1 MNKLIKSFLLIFI
14 FIMSISFVYAA
25 EDEDLSPT
33 SQTQLNTQ
41 KDAIDKYCSENIS
54 VEGCVYD
61 KNNSLYKGT
70 HEKDYYAYFP
80 SGNYNLTQTFKIPA
94 NISLTRGYQTFDG
107 NGNAIFA
114 GCYRYNGPVTI
125 AKKKSSSIFSSYEN
139 VTENATLFVFEIVY
153 GDKNGK
159 NCGVKKQFVIPEA
172 GLTMS
177 YGKGE
182 FDGKQCAIPNSLMLG
197 PVGAIYEA
205 TMNGWTAKHNGDCP
219 KVFGY
224 TANTRWYTSSENKY
238 IFSNDDSDFNITTYS
253 FFGGE
258 AYKTRPGCTVEDVD
272 GKEKAQELLNKVLR
286 EINNKSCPAK
296 IEDMS
301 SFQDNLESWYENLR
315 KDNEYRVLWS
325 AGLIDEV
332 TKQSAE
338 VQIKEAIHKKISSCQ
353 YKICNISDS
362 QRQIVEANL
371 GDKCKNGCTLT
382 NVRTPSESENAKCYC
397 CGGSQGCTYQWTENA
412 GSSCA
417 LQNNISK
424 DQCIGTT
431 TDLACRKC
439 LVDAYE
445 KAKLTD
451 EQKSCMA
458 GSEIAKLLTE
468 DNLDKQNEEAA
479 DQDKDKEIEEN
490 RELREDIYQRLG
502 QPLELNFDFE
512 IPEGDISS
520 CVDLLGPNLTALVK
534 VAITI
539 LQIVGAIIAI
549 VKGMMTLI
557 PPILAK
563 DAEALKKASNVLV
576 KMAIILVVI
585 FLLRPLLR
593 FIGSLLDFDI
603 SCIF

>member
-1 MNKLIKSFLLIFI
+1 MKKNINILLFLGLFLLFTCN
-14 FIMSISFVYAA
+14 VYAA
-25 EDEDLSPT
+25 DDDLSPT
-33 SQTQLNTQ
+33 SQAQLNTQ
-41 KDAIDKYCSENIS
+41 KEAIDKYCSENET
-54 VEGCVYD
+54 VKGCLYD
-61 KNNSLYKGT
+61 KNNTLYTQSVKANYGVGVSEAGMSLTESY
-70 HEKDYYAYFP
+70 
-80 SGNYNLTQTFKIPA
+80 LIPA
-94 NISLTRGYQTFDG
+94 GVELTRGYQTFDG
-107 NGNAIFA
+107 NGNAVFS
-114 GCYRYNGPVTI
+114 GCYRY
-125 AKKKSSSIFSSYEN
+125 KKTNYKGENETYFIFQ
-139 VTENATLFVFEIVY
+139 IVY
-153 GDKNGK
+153 GDSSGK
-159 NCGVKKQFVIPEA
+159 NCKVRHSFAVPASGVSQYMRGTQWNGKEFLWNQFEWG
-172 GLTMS
+172 GLFS
-177 YGKGE
+177 YP
-182 FDGKQCAIPNSLMLG
+182 ALMNNW
-197 PVGAIYEA
+197 V
-205 TMNGWTAKHNGDCP
+205 AKDNGDCP

-224 TANTRWYTSSENKY
+224 TANVSWYTANNNKY
-238 IFSNDDSDFNITTYS
+238 IFSENADDFKITTIS

-286 EINNKSCPAK
+286 EIKNKSCPAK
-296 IEDMS
+296 IEEMS
-301 SFQDNLESWYENLR
+301 SFQDNLEKWYEDLR
-315 KDNEYRVLWS
+315 KNNEYRVLWS

-332 TKQSAE
+332 TKKSVE
-338 VQIKEAIHKKISSCQ
+338 VSIKEAIHEKISSCQ

-362 QRQIVEANL
+362 QRQTVEANL

-397 CGGSQGCTYQWTENA
+397 CGGSQGCTYQWTENG
-412 GSSCA
+412 GSSCS
-417 LQNNISK
+417 LQSQISK

-490 RELREDIYQRLG
+490 KELREEIYQKLS
-502 QPLELNFDFE
+502 QPLELKFDFK

-520 CVDLLGPNLTALVK
+520 CADLLGPNLTAIVR
-534 VAITI
+534 VSITI

-549 VKGMMTLI
+549 VKGMMALI

-563 DAEALKKASNVLV
+563 DADALKKASNILV

-603 SCIF
+603 SCIV